1 MERARNTAGNPL
13 AHNRGVM
20 PDTTHALADTHP
32 LRSEMSAGAA
42 VLAGAV
48 LGGLGGFLFLT
59 SRGTQVRQGVLDT
72 TSRLLDGLDG
82 ALSGWAQLQRQGE
95 AWRGADTVNLA
106 AARAASRSA
115 GGSER

>member
-1 MERARNTAGNPL
+1 
-13 AHNRGVM
+13 M
-20 PDTTHALADTHP
+20 PDMTTAVADARH
-32 LRSEMSAGAA
+32 LVSDMSPGAA

-59 SRGTQVRQGVLDT
+59 SRGTQVRHGVLDT
-72 TSRLLDGLDG
+72 TSRLLDGLDA
-82 ALSGWAQLQRQGE
+82 ALSGWTHLQRQGE
-95 AWRGADTVNLA
+95 TWRGADTVDLA